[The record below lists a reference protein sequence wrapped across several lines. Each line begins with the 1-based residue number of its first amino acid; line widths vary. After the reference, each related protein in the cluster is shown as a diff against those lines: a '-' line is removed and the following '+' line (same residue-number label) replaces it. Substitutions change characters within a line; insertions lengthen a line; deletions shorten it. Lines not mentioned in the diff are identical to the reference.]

1 MLIWKKDKVSK
12 KYIKLEQ
19 KLQMPYYKIKKMEM
33 RLYAI
38 QIKLMKRKKVSF
50 IKRLLQTKFFI
61 KSILR
66 KRMLIRN

>member
-19 KLQMPYYKIKKMEM
+19 KLQMPCYKIKKMEM
-33 RLYAI
+33 KLYAI

-50 IKRLLQTKFFI
+50 IKRLL
-61 KSILR
+61 
-66 KRMLIRN
+66 